1 MIAAQF
7 EGLVR
12 SELLE
17 KVFSKWEKLKWPL
30 SQVGEIWQTSCRVD
44 ITWCWNVADKSKHR
58 VDDRKLLPVMY
69 WIGTGLFPLLFL
81 ATQMLAGCLSAKMQ
95 KKLEVGRTTSPTR
108 ETGRSEE
115 HVNAATVMNQKRKS
129 NFLGDQILENPGRD
143 DLIQSTH
150 I

>member
-1 MIAAQF
+1 M
-7 EGLVR
+7 
-12 SELLE
+12 
-17 KVFSKWEKLKWPL
+17 
-30 SQVGEIWQTSCRVD
+30 
-44 ITWCWNVADKSKHR
+44 
-58 VDDRKLLPVMY
+58 
-69 WIGTGLFPLLFL
+69 FPLLFL
-81 ATQMLAGCLSAKMQ
+81 ATQMLAGCLNAQSAKMQ